1 MADHVTN
8 CQVAT
13 SFDRNTGDRRRT
25 PGFGFFVY
33 GKSGQEMSFKF
44 GQPLRFRKGNM
55 DSDLGFIGTYSANGT
70 SYPVAK
76 LKEVPQF
83 LFVIGLDPDSADAP
97 SELVLSGAGKNVDDT
112 KEVAFI
118 K

>member
-25 PGFGFFVY
+25 PGSGLLAY
-33 GKSGQEMSFKF
+33 GKPGQEMSFKF
-44 GQPLRFRKGNM
+44 GQPLRFRKGSK
-55 DSDLGFIGTYSANGT
+55 DSHLSFIGTYSANGT

-76 LKEVPQF
+76 MKEIPQF

-97 SELVLSGAGKNVDDT
+97 SELVLSGDGKNVDDT
-112 KEVAFI
+112 TEFAFI